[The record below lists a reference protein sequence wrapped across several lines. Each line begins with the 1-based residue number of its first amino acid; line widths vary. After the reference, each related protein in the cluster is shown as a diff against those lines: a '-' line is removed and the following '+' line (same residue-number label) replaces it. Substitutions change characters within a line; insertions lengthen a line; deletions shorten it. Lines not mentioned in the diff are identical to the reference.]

1 MGKLKC
7 PEPYCWTSVLL
18 AAVLAMAAG
27 CSEAD
32 KCPDPEGPYFTLL
45 PAPADRIDSVIV
57 LGQFNP
63 PGDIYPRAQ
72 TGFRIVQGEEFDV
85 VAAGDMR
92 LGSVRAVEYLEAPGF
107 PARSD
112 YSVSVVL
119 EGCQNIRLYY
129 HHMTSLASA
138 LAEHLVDAE
147 CEEYS
152 TESRTVRSCSA
163 WLQDRK
169 ISLPAGTV
177 IGRTG
182 SDEVG
187 LDFDAFDDRV
197 THSFISPHR
206 LNSEALT
213 AVCTT
218 NLFVPELRTLLE
230 ARVGRAGVYR
240 TALPICG
247 TMEVDV
253 PGTAQGMWLLDGED
267 VPIRGDTADRFFALA
282 NDDLRPDE
290 YVVISTGHPGYHHPD
305 VGPILYAFDKMT
317 TGRVNRD
324 FSHLEPDGVIYC
336 YKPALDSP
344 LHFPADGMSFLVA
357 LNADGKLSIDRHD
370 HASGESPCDL
380 APETWELSQDALTL
394 MR

>member
-1 MGKLKC
+1 M
-7 PEPYCWTSVLL
+7 
-18 AAVLAMAAG
+18 AVAMAAG
-27 CSEAD
+27 CSDGD

-45 PAPADRIDSVIV
+45 PAPAERIDSVIV

-63 PGDIYPRAQ
+63 PGDIYPRSQ

-92 LGSVRAVEYLEAPGF
+92 LAGVRAVDYLEAPGL

-112 YSVSVVL
+112 FSATVYV
-119 EGCQNIRLYY
+119 EGCRNIRVNY
-129 HHMTSLASA
+129 HHMTSLAPA

-147 CEEYS
+147 CEEYA
-152 TESRTVRSCSA
+152 TESRTVRSCVA
-163 WLQDRK
+163 HVADQTVM
-169 ISLPAGTV
+169 LPAGTL

-182 SDEVG
+182 SEEAG

-206 LNSEALT
+206 LPSESLT
-213 AVCTT
+213 AVCSTD
-218 NLFVPELRTLLE
+218 LFVPELRSLLE
-230 ARVGRAGVYR
+230 ARVGRAGVFR

-267 VPIRGDTADRFFALA
+267 VEIRGDTADRFFALA
-282 NDDLRPDE
+282 NDDVRPDE

-324 FSHLEPDGVIYC
+324 FSHLEPDGVIHC
-336 YKPALDSP
+336 YEPALDSP
-344 LHFPADGMSFLVA
+344 LHFPAEGVSFFVA
-357 LNADGKLSIDRHD
+357 LNADGKLSIDRQD
-370 HASGESPCDL
+370 HAVGESPCEMS
-380 APETWELSQDALTL
+380 PETWELSPEALTL